1 MELRNYRY
9 TAYTADK
16 KLVKGRIEALNRQ
29 VCIKFLNAKNYEV
42 IKLTEYTNI
51 LAKLDAITIGALL
64 KPKDLVFFLKQ
75 LGALLKAGIKLLPS
89 LELLSLQQENRQLR
103 KIYFEL
109 YQQIY
114 NGFSFSKAL
123 SYRPKEF
130 PKLLIQMIEI
140 GEISGDL
147 ADTVLRM
154 ANYYENSLKVSAQI
168 KSAIRMPVIY
178 LIVALGI
185 AAGMLIFVFPNITSL
200 FAAFGD
206 AQLPAITAFFI
217 NAGEFMAENALYIF
231 GSIFAIVFVISGLN
245 KFSPP
250 FHEGLSKFLLK
261 IPVFGELI
269 QMNNQVLIANA
280 LSQMM
285 GKGINSMDAL
295 VTTENVISNVVYKE
309 LIGKTIKYIED
320 GKPFSKSF
328 EESPYIDPIM
338 SKMIATGERSGD
350 IPKLMDNLSTYYNG
364 VTEVRVE
371 QIKNALQPVLML
383 VVYLIVGL
391 MLIALMLPMLSLGSQ
406 L

>member
-147 ADTVLRM
+147 AETVLRM

-185 AAGMLIFVFPNITSL
+185 AAGMLIFVFPNITNL

-206 AQLPAITAFFI
+206 AELPGITAFFI
-217 NAGEFMAENALYIF
+217 NAGEFMAQNALYIF
-231 GSIFAIVFVISGLN
+231 GGLFGFIFILVALN
-245 KFSPP
+245 RFSPG

-295 VTTENVISNVVYKE
+295 VTTENVINNVVYKD

-320 GKPFSKSF
+320 GRPFSKSF

-350 IPKLMDNLSTYYNG
+350 IPKLMDNLSSYYNG

-371 QIKNALQPVLML
+371 QIKNALQPILL
-383 VVYLIVGL
+383 LIVYVLVGV
-391 MLIALMLPMLSLGSQ
+391 MLLALMLPMLSLGSQ

>member
-147 ADTVLRM
+147 ADLTF
-154 ANYYENSLKVSAQI
+154 
-168 KSAIRMPVIY
+168 
-178 LIVALGI
+178 
-185 AAGMLIFVFPNITSL
+185 AG
-200 FAAFGD
+200 
-206 AQLPAITAFFI
+206 FI
-217 NAGEFMAENALYIF
+217 
-231 GSIFAIVFVISGLN
+231 
-245 KFSPP
+245 
-250 FHEGLSKFLLK
+250 
-261 IPVFGELI
+261 
-269 QMNNQVLIANA
+269 
-280 LSQMM
+280 
-285 GKGINSMDAL
+285 
-295 VTTENVISNVVYKE
+295 
-309 LIGKTIKYIED
+309 
-320 GKPFSKSF
+320 
-328 EESPYIDPIM
+328 
-338 SKMIATGERSGD
+338 
-350 IPKLMDNLSTYYNG
+350 
-364 VTEVRVE
+364 
-371 QIKNALQPVLML
+371 
-383 VVYLIVGL
+383 
-391 MLIALMLPMLSLGSQ
+391 
-406 L
+406 